1 VLGIDELTGDAGAKQ
16 SRRAGRRNHLGA
28 VKVFIVSEMEGV
40 SGIVK
45 WQQVTG
51 GHNRASQ
58 RPRYR
63 YGNLGLRAG

>member
-1 VLGIDELTGDAGAKQ
+1 M
-16 SRRAGRRNHLGA
+16 
-28 VKVFIVSEMEGV
+28 KVFIVSEMEGV

-63 YGNLGLRAG
+63 YGDLGLRAG